1 MNNNQALVEYVLNKF
16 GPYIIL
22 LSFMFTYFE
31 LTNIALYVI
40 LGCVFFIDR
49 FSFKIGRSLGEYE
62 NNPLF
67 KRDVDEKV
75 DFDNED

>member
-31 LTNIALYVI
+31 LTNIALCNIRVCIFY
-40 LGCVFFIDR
+40 R
-49 FSFKIGRSLGEYE
+49 
-62 NNPLF
+62 
-67 KRDVDEKV
+67 
-75 DFDNED
+75 